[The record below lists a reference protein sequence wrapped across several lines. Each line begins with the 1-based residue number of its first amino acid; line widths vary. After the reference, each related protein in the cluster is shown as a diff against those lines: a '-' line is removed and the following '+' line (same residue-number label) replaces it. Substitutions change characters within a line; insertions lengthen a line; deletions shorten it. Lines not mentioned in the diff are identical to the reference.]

1 MCEGEGM
8 TTAPDRA
15 TAKKALG
22 IARETATTL
31 AKGPAATGFVVTRKG
46 VQVLRARRARARDES
61 AASAPVRAPRPARR
75 RRSGRSRVVRW
86 GLLGLV
92 AAAAAGALAAARSRR
107 TELPPPAAEPPRLD
121 TPVNGS
127 RPTPQPQA

>member
-1 MCEGEGM
+1 M

-46 VQVLRARRARARDES
+46 VQVLRARRARAREDGGVS
-61 AASAPVRAPRPARR
+61 TPVRAPRPARR
-75 RRSGRSRVVRW
+75 RRSGRSRVLRIGV
-86 GLLGLV
+86 LGLV

-127 RPTPQPQA
+127 RPSPRPQA

>member
-1 MCEGEGM
+1 M

-46 VQVLRARRARARDES
+46 VQVLRARRARAREDGGVS
-61 AASAPVRAPRPARR
+61 TPVRAPRTT
-75 RRSGRSRVVRW
+75 RRSGRSRVLRL

-92 AAAAAGALAAARSRR
+92 AAAAAGAIAAARSRR

-121 TPVNGS
+121 TPVTGTS
-127 RPTPQPQA
+127 PQPQQ

>member
-1 MCEGEGM
+1 M

-22 IARETATTL
+22 LARETATTL

-46 VQVLRARRARARDES
+46 VQVLRARRARAREDG
-61 AASAPVRAPRPARR
+61 AGPTPARAPRPTRR
-75 RRSGRSRVVRW
+75 SRRSGRSRVVRW
-86 GLLGLV
+86 GLLGLAV
-92 AAAAAGALAAARSRR
+92 AVAAGAAAARSRR

-127 RPTPQPQA
+127 RPQPQAHS